1 MSIEYMSLQIPMTRL
16 FLALMLFTQG
26 GLQPGTGIVT
36 GSIRTAEGRPAAGMR
51 VAAIAIDDPD
61 GNNLLSLAQ
70 TDASGRY
77 TLSNIPEGSYYIVA
91 GRVTRLTFYP
101 SGSEAASA
109 QKISVEPARIVSSIN
124 IVVPSIV
131 TTSAAQTSNR
141 AYEVVDYVRID
152 GESNLDRKLK
162 LLQKFQKDFPQ
173 SDILPDLF
181 PIIMDVYI
189 ARQNTET
196 ALAFTQKV
204 LLAGAQNVITLIQ
217 ESRAHASRSEF
228 EKAIQVAEQAVSSA
242 ERLKGRHPPTPY
254 DGPSF
259 DRWAGTYEQDARKN
273 LAVLKRLALR

>member
-1 MSIEYMSLQIPMTRL
+1 MTRL
-16 FLALMLFTQG
+16 LLALMLFTQG

-61 GNNLLSLAQ
+61 GNNLLSIAQ

-77 TLSNIPEGSYYIVA
+77 KLSNIPEGSYYIVA

-109 QKISVEPARIVSSIN
+109 QKVAVEPARVVSSIN

-131 TTSAAQTSNR
+131 STSSAQPSGR
-141 AYEVVDYVRID
+141 AIQVVDYVRID
-152 GESNLDRKLK
+152 GEPNPDRKLK
-162 LLQKFQKDFPQ
+162 LLQKFQMDFPQ

-181 PIIMDVYI
+181 PIIMDVYVT
-189 ARQNTET
+189 RQNTAT

-204 LLAGAQNVITLIQ
+204 LQAGAQNVLDLIA
-217 ESRAHASRSEF
+217 ESRAHATRTDF
-228 EKAIQVAEQAVSSA
+228 QKAIQVAEQAVSAA
-242 ERLKGRHPPTPY
+242 ERLKGRHPPAPY

-259 DRWAGTYEQDARKN
+259 DSWAGTYEQDARNN
-273 LAVLKRLALR
+273 LSALKRLALR